1 MISLLFLVA
10 CAARM
15 APEVALPQPETLAA
29 AAAPLPRP
37 PAHETQLSGREVL
50 SRRVDRPIVVA
61 HRGGAAHAPENT
73 LVAYRQAMAAGARVA
88 ELDIHMSADG
98 VPVVIHD
105 ATTLRTTGVDA
116 LVGAMKWSDL
126 AGLDAGAWF
135 GPQFAGE
142 RLPTLGEVLD
152 LTHGKLTVC
161 IEIKAGVGVVEAVTR
176 EVDARGMRNHVVVFS
191 FDAEAL
197 LGIKAAMP
205 EVATLLLSSHAG
217 TPPGYGP
224 ETVTRAVELG
234 VSAIGYSHRLV
245 TPELV
250 RAAHE
255 AGLPVFVWTV
265 NQPEAAEAMRAL
277 GVDGLITDAP
287 AEAEGWLA
295 GGSGPR

>member
-1 MISLLFLVA
+1 MPMSE
-10 CAARM
+10 
-15 APEVALPQPETLAA
+15 PPPS
-29 AAAPLPRP
+29 AAPPLPP
-37 PAHETQLSGREVL
+37 HSAQDSQLSGRDVL
-50 SRRVDRPIVVA
+50 SRRVGRPIVVA
-61 HRGGAAHAPENT
+61 HRGGAALAPENT

-116 LVGAMKWSDL
+116 LVSAMKWSDL

-142 RLPTLGEVLD
+142 RLPTLGDVLD
-152 LTHGKLTVC
+152 LTHGKLTLC
-161 IEIKAGVGVVEAVTR
+161 IEIKAGAGVVEAVTR
-176 EVDARGMRNHVVVFS
+176 EVDARGVRNHVVVFS

-197 LGIKAAMP
+197 GGIRAAMP
-205 EVATLLLSSHAG
+205 EVATLLLSSHSG

-224 ETVTRAVELG
+224 ETVTRALELG

-265 NQPEAAEAMRAL
+265 NQPEVAAAMRAL
-277 GVDGLITDAP
+277 GVDGIITDAP

-295 GGSGPR
+295 GPPAS